1 MLQNA
6 AKGEENLGPE
16 VKERLFEKKTDTR
29 APCCWTLCEESN
41 CEGNDE
47 GWRQVLTQ
55 SSAGAGGSVMGSAVW
70 FSVHPEGDH
79 LMQKHLG

>member
-1 MLQNA
+1 M
-6 AKGEENLGPE
+6 
-16 VKERLFEKKTDTR
+16 KTDMR

-55 SSAGAGGSVMGSAVW
+55 SSAAAGGSVMGSTVW
-70 FSVHPEGDH
+70 FSVQPEGDH
-79 LMQKHLG
+79 FMQKQLG